1 MIECDTLKRLNDGK
15 LMIEVDGVR
24 ILFKEEVTQGA
35 IHVFILKSINYNL
48 ICKIEYDIRKKR
60 VLIVSCNG
68 FKSDKV
74 KAKIE
79 ESLRKEGLL
88 W

>member
-35 IHVFILKSINYNL
+35 IHVFILKSTNYNL
-48 ICKIEYDIRKKR
+48 ICKIEYDTRKKR
-60 VLIVSCNG
+60 VLIISCNG

-79 ESLRKEGLL
+79 ESLRKEGLF

>member
-1 MIECDTLKRLNDGK
+1 MIECDTFKRLNDGK

-24 ILFKEEVTQGA
+24 ILFKEEVTQGT
-35 IHVFILKSINYNL
+35 IHVFILKSTNYNL
-48 ICKIEYDIRKKR
+48 ICKMEYDIRKKR
-60 VLIVSCNG
+60 ILIVSCNG

-79 ESLRKEGLL
+79 ESLRKEGLF